1 MSEEYR
7 ENSYDAVF
15 SRMEAKLD
23 KISSDISELK
33 DNSKEVEKRVAA
45 LEFFRYYLAGIVA
58 AGGVVAGIIGDYI
71 SSKIMKS

>member
-7 ENSYDAVF
+7 HNSYDAVF

-23 KISSDISELK
+23 KISSDIAEVK
-33 DNSKEVEKRVAA
+33 ENNKEVEKRVAA

-58 AGGVVAGIIGDYI
+58 AGGAVAGYV
-71 SSKIMKS
+71 SSKILKS

>member
-7 ENSYDAVF
+7 QNSYDAVF

-23 KISSDISELK
+23 KISSDISEMK
-33 DNSKEVEKRVAA
+33 EKSKEVEKRIAA

-58 AGGVVAGIIGDYI
+58 AGGAVAGYV
-71 SSKIMKS
+71 SSKIIKS

>member
-7 ENSYDAVF
+7 QNSYDAVF

-23 KISSDISELK
+23 KISSDIVEMK
-33 DNSKEVEKRVAA
+33 ENGKEVEKRVAA

-58 AGGVVAGIIGDYI
+58 AGGVIAGIIGDYI
-71 SSKIMKS
+71 SSKIIKS

>member
-7 ENSYDAVF
+7 QNSYDAVF

-23 KISSDISELK
+23 KISSDICEM
-33 DNSKEVEKRVAA
+33 KEGNKEIEKRVSA

-58 AGGVVAGIIGDYI
+58 AGGVIAGIIGDYI
-71 SSKIMKS
+71 SSKIIKS

>member
-7 ENSYDAVF
+7 QNSYDAVF

-33 DNSKEVEKRVAA
+33 DNNKEVEKRVAA

-58 AGGVVAGIIGDYI
+58 AAGTMAGFIGDYI

>member
-7 ENSYDAVF
+7 QNSYDAVL

-23 KISSDISELK
+23 KISSDLVEV
-33 DNSKEVEKRVAA
+33 KESGKEIEKRVVA

-58 AGGVVAGIIGDYI
+58 AVSVVGGYI
-71 SSKIMKS
+71 SAKFTKGV

>member
-33 DNSKEVEKRVAA
+33 DNNKEVEKRVAA

-58 AGGVVAGIIGDYI
+58 AAGAMAGFIGDYL

>member
-7 ENSYDAVF
+7 HNSYDAVF

-23 KISSDISELK
+23 KISSDISEMK
-33 DNSKEVEKRVAA
+33 EQSKEVEKRVAA

-58 AGGVVAGIIGDYI
+58 AGGAVAGYV
-71 SSKIMKS
+71 SSKIIKS

>member
-33 DNSKEVEKRVAA
+33 DNNKEVEKRVAT

>member
-7 ENSYDAVF
+7 QNSYDAVF

-33 DNSKEVEKRVAA
+33 DNNKEVEKRVAA

>member
-1 MSEEYR
+1 MSEDYR
-7 ENSYDAVF
+7 HNIFDAVF

-23 KISSDISELK
+23 KMSSDISEMK
-33 DNSKEVEKRVAA
+33 EQSKEVEKRVAA

-58 AGGVVAGIIGDYI
+58 AGGAVAGYF

>member
-7 ENSYDAVF
+7 QNSYDAVF

-23 KISSDISELK
+23 KISSDITEVK
-33 DNSKEVEKRVAA
+33 EQNKEVEKRVAA

-58 AGGVVAGIIGDYI
+58 AGGAVAGYF

>member
-7 ENSYDAVF
+7 QNSYDAVF

-23 KISSDISELK
+23 KISSDISEMK
-33 DNSKEVEKRVAA
+33 EQGKEVEKRVAA

-58 AGGVVAGIIGDYI
+58 AGGAVAGYV
-71 SSKIMKS
+71 SSKIIKS

>member
-7 ENSYDAVF
+7 QNSYDAVF

-23 KISSDISELK
+23 KISSDVIELK
-33 DNSKEVEKRVAA
+33 DNNKEVQKRVAA

-58 AGGVVAGIIGDYI
+58 AGGAVAGYV
-71 SSKIMKS
+71 SSKILKS

>member
-7 ENSYDAVF
+7 QNSYDAVF

-23 KISSDISELK
+23 KISSDISEI
-33 DNSKEVEKRVAA
+33 KEQNKETEKRVAA

-58 AGGVVAGIIGDYI
+58 AGGAVAGYV
-71 SSKIMKS
+71 SSKIIKS

>member
-7 ENSYDAVF
+7 QNSYDAVF

-23 KISSDISELK
+23 KISSDIIEMK
-33 DNSKEVEKRVAA
+33 ENGKEVEKRVAA

-58 AGGVVAGIIGDYI
+58 AVSVVGGYI
-71 SSKIMKS
+71 SAKFTKGV

>member
-7 ENSYDAVF
+7 QNSYNAVF

-33 DNSKEVEKRVAA
+33 DNNKEVEKRVAA
-45 LEFFRYYLAGIVA
+45 LEFFRLLTTGFLFKDFDFSRYLR
-58 AGGVVAGIIGDYI
+58 
-71 SSKIMKS
+71 